1 MLSWAVSPTASS
13 RTGEIGALAC
23 SVTVAPP
30 FAALR
35 LALAP
40 WANATKS
47 RPSSSRN
54 ARKKHLRF
62 NSSFGTVSFV
72 RRTSLM
78 FVPHSF
84 ALALLMMITSAVCW
98 GSWANT
104 YKGVKSYRFELFYWD
119 YAVGI
124 FLISVI
130 LAFTMGS
137 TGDDPASFLNN
148 VRAADTSN
156 FLSTLAGGAIFNLA
170 NLLLVAGI
178 DMAGLAIAFP
188 VSIGIALVVGVV
200 SSYILQPQG
209 HAGMLAAGVLC
220 AVIAVVL
227 DGKAYGHLSN
237 VNRSVSKKSIVTCIV
252 SGVLMG
258 LWAPFVT
265 RAMTRGNT
273 LGPYSVGVF
282 LTLGALLSCFL
293 WNIYFMKKPLV
304 GEPVHFGDFFRGPAA
319 GHLLGLVGGC
329 IWGLG
334 TVFNLVAARFSGV
347 AISYAIGQSAPM
359 VAALWRVLVW
369 KEFRGANRQAKT
381 YLTLMFLFYLLAILL
396 VSRANT
402 AI

>member
-1 MLSWAVSPTASS
+1 
-13 RTGEIGALAC
+13 
-23 SVTVAPP
+23 
-30 FAALR
+30 
-35 LALAP
+35 
-40 WANATKS
+40 
-47 RPSSSRN
+47 
-54 ARKKHLRF
+54 
-62 NSSFGTVSFV
+62 
-72 RRTSLM
+72 M
-78 FVPHSF
+78 FVPHEF
-84 ALALLMMITSAVCW
+84 VIALIMMIASAVCW

-104 YKGVKSYRFELFYWD
+104 YKGVKNYRFELFYWD
-119 YAVGI
+119 YALGI
-124 FLISVI
+124 FLISLV

-137 TGDDPASFLNN
+137 TADDPSRFLTNVHTADNSNIASTMF
-148 VRAADTSN
+148 
-156 FLSTLAGGAIFNLA
+156 AGVIFNLA
-170 NLLLVAGI
+170 NLLLVAAI

-200 SSYILQPQG
+200 SSYILQPKG

-237 VNRSVSKKSIVTCIV
+237 VNRSASKKSIITCIV

-265 RAMTRGNT
+265 RSMTSGNT
-273 LGPYSVGVF
+273 LGPYSVAVF

-304 GEPVHFGDFFRGPAA
+304 AEPVHFGDFFRGPMQ
-319 GHLLGLVGGC
+319 GHFLGLLGGC

-359 VAALWRVLVW
+359 VAALWGVLAW

-381 YLTLMFLFYLLAILL
+381 YLALMFLFYLLAILL

-402 AI
+402 AS